1 MKKILLMALLLLFP
15 FRVYAEE
22 AVDLAPNAKSAILI
36 EATTGEILFQ
46 KNVHEKLAPA
56 SMTKIMSMLL
66 FIEALEKGLMKW
78 DEYITISEKAAGM
91 GGSQIF
97 LEPNEKMS
105 ITDLFKGVAIA
116 SANDATYA
124 LAERVAGT
132 EEAFVN
138 KMNKRLKELGLKNS
152 YFKNSTGLDEAN
164 HYSTAY
170 DMAMMAKELVNH
182 DKVLEF
188 TSKYEDYLRVNTD
201 EKFWL
206 VNTNRLVRFYPG
218 VDGLKTG
225 YTTEAGYC
233 LTATIEKN
241 NMRLI
246 AVVMG
251 EPESSTRNAEVSRML
266 DYGFNQYEVERILS
280 KNTDLGSVRIDKGSP
295 ELVGIRPVQ
304 NINVLN
310 KKGEDKKEV
319 TYQIKLDKI
328 KAPIKIGDKVG
339 TLTIIENNKELMK
352 INITVK
358 EEVKK
363 ARFFTLYLRHIKDI
377 LLGNIKI

>member
-1 MKKILLMALLLLFP
+1 MPL
-15 FRVYAEE
+15 RVYAEE

-46 KNVHEKLAPA
+46 KNIHEKLAPA

-78 DEYITISEKAAGM
+78 DEYITISENAAGM

-105 ITDLFKGVAIA
+105 VTDLFKGIAIA

-132 EEAFVN
+132 EEAFVSR
-138 KMNKRLKELGLKNS
+138 MNKKLKELGLKNS

-170 DMAMMAKELVNH
+170 DMAIMAKELVNH
-182 DKVLEF
+182 DKVLEY
-188 TSKYEDYLRVNTD
+188 TAKYEDYLRVNSD

-225 YTTEAGYC
+225 YTNEAGYC

-246 AVVMG
+246 AVVMK
-251 EPESSTRNAEVSRML
+251 EPQSSTRNTEVSRML

-280 KNTDLGSVRIDKGSP
+280 KTTDLGNIRVDKGSP
-295 ELVGIRPVQ
+295 ELVGINPIQ

-310 KKGEDKKEV
+310 KKGEDKRNV
-319 TYQIKLDKI
+319 TYKMKLDKI
-328 KAPIKIGDKVG
+328 KAPIKIGDKIG
-339 TLTIIENNKELMK
+339 TLTIIENNNETMK
-352 INITVK
+352 IDITVK

-363 ARFFTLYLRHIKDI
+363 AGFFTLYLRHIKDI
-377 LLGNIKI
+377 LLGDIKIKTHY